1 MHTRIMDSPWH
12 KDFAVRYDSLRE
24 NISGLKPWNRR
35 LLFLLP
41 PLLIFSWIIF
51 FFNPLNA
58 ASAAIDAPLD
68 PASTLLV
75 PVPRPPRPD
84 VPSNPSADD
93 DDSDGAAFPVVVTAP
108 PAVASP
114 DSQLSPSVM
123 PGAPAGQALIPE
135 FKTEILTYNH
145 TKVALLIEDR
155 PLGQLAP
162 LTIHMIN
169 VIPPD
174 WVFRFYGSQASI
186 DHLNHSLPIQMWER
200 LGKLSMHLVPSN
212 LTLHGQQELSR
223 TFTDLWFYETMLAP
237 AEYLLVF
244 QTDSIMCANSGKNLN
259 DWLHYDWVGAPWV
272 KNAKSGGNGGLSLR
286 RVRPIIELLKKE
298 SRPDGHPE
306 LEDLWLCNRLAKMP
320 GVNMAN
326 GSMEAHFSV
335 EAVWEDK
342 PMGYHTGWSGARL
355 PPDVWGT
362 PEKRKAIYD
371 YCPEM
376 KMTIAMKLERE
387 GCDGKIKRDE
397 LDVWSEIAAF

>member
-1 MHTRIMDSPWH
+1 MDSGRVWH
-12 KDFAVRYDSLRE
+12 KDFAVRYDNLRE

-41 PLLIFSWIIF
+41 PLLIFSWVVF

-58 ASAAIDAPLD
+58 ASAAIDIPLD
-68 PASTLLV
+68 PASTVVVV
-75 PVPRPPRPD
+75 PSPPRPPPSD
-84 VPSNPSADD
+84 ASNNGGASVPPPSVAD
-93 DDSDGAAFPVVVTAP
+93 PAP
-108 PAVASP
+108 G
-114 DSQLSPSVM
+114 SPSQPSVLPSM
-123 PGAPAGQALIPE
+123 PE
-135 FKTEILTYNH
+135 YKSEILTYNKS
-145 TKVALLIEDR
+145 KVALLIEDR

-162 LTIHMIN
+162 LTLHMIN
-169 VIPPD
+169 VVPPD
-174 WVFRFYGSQASI
+174 WVFRFYGSQESI
-186 DHLNHSLPIQMWER
+186 NHLNHSLPIQMWER
-200 LGKLSMHLVPSN
+200 LGKLTMELVPSN

-223 TFTDLWFYETMLAP
+223 TFTNLWFYETLLAP

-244 QTDSIMCANSGKNLN
+244 QTDSILCANSGKDLN
-259 DWLHYDWVGAPWV
+259 DWLQYDWVGAPWV
-272 KNAKSGGNGGLSLR
+272 KNAQSGGNGGLSLR
-286 RVRPIIELLKKE
+286 RVRPIIDLLKKE

-320 GVNMAN
+320 GINMAN

-362 PEKRKAIYD
+362 AEKRKAIYD

-387 GCDGKIKRDE
+387 GCDGKRKRDE
-397 LDVWSEIAAF
+397 LAVWEDIAAF

>member
-1 MHTRIMDSPWH
+1 MADRTWH
-12 KDFAVRYDSLRE
+12 NDFAVRYDSLRE

-58 ASAAIDAPLD
+58 ASASIDIPLD
-68 PASTLLV
+68 PASTVVLL
-75 PVPRPPRPD
+75 PPLPPPTRPLET
-84 VPSNPSADD
+84 
-93 DDSDGAAFPVVVTAP
+93 DS
-108 PAVASP
+108 
-114 DSQLSPSVM
+114 LN
-123 PGAPAGQALIPE
+123 GAPASPSTPLPTADLHPPPVLPSEQQQPQF
-135 FKTEILTYNH
+135 FKSEILTYNKS
-145 TKVALLIEDR
+145 KVALLIEDR

-162 LTIHMIN
+162 LTLHMIN
-169 VIPPD
+169 VVPPD
-174 WVFRFYGSQASI
+174 WVFRFYGSRESI

-200 LGKLSMHLVPSN
+200 LGKLTMELVPSN

-223 TFTDLWFYETMLAP
+223 TFTNLWFYETMLAP

-244 QTDSIMCANSGKNLN
+244 QTDSILCANSGKNLN
-259 DWLHYDWVGAPWV
+259 DWLQYDWVGAPWV
-272 KNAKSGGNGGLSLR
+272 KNAASGGNGGLSLR
-286 RVRPIIELLKKE
+286 RVKPIIDLLKKE

-387 GCDGKIKRDE
+387 GCDGNIKRDE
-397 LDVWSEIAAF
+397 LSVWNEIAAF